1 MSSKSESVMSSA
13 KTTHTHNAR
22 AYRVKAAQLAEKMR
36 TVGSLK
42 QRSEA
47 RDSQK
52 AYTTLADNED
62 WLAKNA
68 DKLA

>member
-1 MSSKSESVMSSA
+1 MSGTEKNY
-13 KTTHTHNAR
+13 TDNAR
-22 AYRVKAAQLAEKMR
+22 AYRVKAAEFGEKMR
-36 TVGSLK
+36 TIRSLK
-42 QRSEA
+42 QGSEA
-47 RDSQK
+47 RKSQK